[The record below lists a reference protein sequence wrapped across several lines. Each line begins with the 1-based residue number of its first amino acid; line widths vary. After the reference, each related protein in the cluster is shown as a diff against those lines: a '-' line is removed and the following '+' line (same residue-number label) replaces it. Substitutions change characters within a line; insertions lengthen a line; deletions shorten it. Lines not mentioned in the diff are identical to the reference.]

1 MDDSRLNDI
10 EFEIRKASSDYDYK
24 TTEYLISTIV
34 NKYKIGKIFG
44 PYYHHQN
51 AVLGFSSVDGI
62 IIKNSHK

>member
-10 EFEIRKASSDYDYK
+10 EFEIRKASIYYDYN
-24 TTEYLISTIV
+24 TTEYSISTIV

-51 AVLGFSSVDGI
+51 AV
-62 IIKNSHK
+62 

>member
-10 EFEIRKASSDYDYK
+10 EFEIRKASSDYDYN

-34 NKYKIGKIFG
+34 NKYKIGKILSSSECS
-44 PYYHHQN
+44 
-51 AVLGFSSVDGI
+51 LGFSSVDGI